1 MLTPAQFRE
10 EAPSFMDSW
19 SCYSP
24 QFTKP
29 GSLTQ
34 LTLPSVPRGH
44 YIHLYSKSTD
54 GPQVPTQATS
64 YRIFGTGD
72 QWCPCSP
79 FQIGGSSLSLSPSY
93 RLQVHACIPTHPGES
108 SLGKRDASSITIH
121 SRCFLVYRL
130 LSCEPSHDLLTP
142 IRYTDK

>member
-1 MLTPAQFRE
+1 MDLRQHADVELLQFRE

-29 GSLTQ
+29 VSLTQ

-44 YIHLYSKSTD
+44 YIHLCSKSTS

-64 YRIFGTGD
+64 YRTFGTGGR
-72 QWCPCSP
+72 WCPCSP
-79 FQIGGSSLSLSPSY
+79 PFRVGGSSLSACLPVAGFKA
-93 RLQVHACIPTHPGES
+93 QACIPTHSAES
-108 SLGKRDASSITIH
+108 SLGKRDASSTTIC
-121 SRCFLVYRL
+121 SRCFVFYRL
-130 LSCEPSHDLLTP
+130 LSCAFIL
-142 IRYTDK
+142 